1 MGPDEIDERKA
12 GSMRSEQFKGIYEQV
27 GPAVIE
33 LFNQSGGMQP
43 MLLWVKLQED
53 DDTMVQAAGQVA
65 AQEAVTRLFKEGVA
79 QELLPVMVRDLLE
92 SASVPEELG
101 GGGIDAV
108 VVVGET
114 SVNKNEGSTAVKQDA
129 LGIWVHSR
137 ERTEWSLLP
146 IEKCDEARTCTWR
159 EMEVSESG
167 RRGRMTMCP

>member
-1 MGPDEIDERKA
+1 MGPDEIDKRKA
-12 GSMRSEQFKGIYEQV
+12 GWMRGEQFKAIYDQV

-33 LFNQSGGMQP
+33 LFNQAGGMQP
-43 MLLWVKLQED
+43 MLFWVKLEEVEN
-53 DDTMVQAAGQVA
+53 TTVQAAGQVA

-79 QELLPVMVRDLLE
+79 QELLPLMVRDLLDT
-92 SASVPEELG
+92 ASVPDELG
-101 GGGIDAV
+101 GGRIDAV

-114 SVNKNEGSTAVKQDA
+114 SVNRNEGATAVKQDA

-137 ERTEWSLLP
+137 DRTEWSLLP
-146 IEKCDEARTCTWR
+146 VEKCEGARTCAWR